1 MTSPVMSVVV
11 GAKISEYVLE
21 KSRVVHQNT
30 GDANFHI
37 FSYLFV
43 GCSAD
48 QKNYYKLKKPQE
60 YR

>member
-1 MTSPVMSVVV
+1 MSVVV
-11 GAKISEYVLE
+11 GAKISEYLLE